1 MTLNQP
7 LESLVC
13 QIARMSRC
21 ECMAAMKSI
30 ERPRLDF
37 TDEYL
42 NAASLD
48 QLRHIL
54 VAAVIQARKHIPP
67 RKAG

>member
-1 MTLNQP
+1 
-7 LESLVC
+7 
-13 QIARMSRC
+13 
-21 ECMAAMKSI
+21 MKSI